1 MGESI
6 WQSMERKGYSRREF
20 HQFCAAA
27 ATVAGLGQSG
37 VAQVVAAFEEKERP
51 TVVWMHF
58 QECRGCS
65 ESFMRASHPIVV
77 DALLDV
83 MALNCSETLR
93 TAPGLG
99 AEKRLHEMI
108 RNEKGKYIVLVEG
121 AMPSTEDG
129 EYCMIGGKTAERM
142 LQTVAADAAAI
153 VAWGSCASNGC
164 APGAKQ
170 DPTGATPI
178 HKLVNQAVINV
189 PGCPPIADVMMGV
202 VTHLLVL
209 GQVPALDSQS
219 RPKEFYG
226 RRAQDGGD
234 RRPNCDAGLFVESRN
249 DHARTGNGLF
259 RTGAKELVTSDV
271 CAAVKWNEGTR
282 YPMKPGPGNTG
293 RSVDGFGDNGPF
305 YEQLASFPGFV
316 IERTAD
322 TMMGAA
328 TVAGVAAHSIFANI
342 LQQGVMA
349 EGRAEEQRA

>member
-20 HQFCAAA
+20 LQFCAAA

-65 ESFMRASHPIVV
+65 ESFTRASHPIVV
-77 DALLDV
+77 DALLEV
-83 MALNCSETLR
+83 IALNCSETPR
-93 TAPGLG
+93 TTPRFGTGKSLS
-99 AEKRLHEMI
+99 EMI
-108 RNEKGKYIVLVEG
+108 RSHKGKYIVLVEG
-121 AMPSTEDG
+121 AMPSTDDG
-129 EYCMIGGKTAERM
+129 EYCMIGGKTAESI

-164 APGAKQ
+164 APGAKPN
-170 DPTGATPI
+170 PTGATPI
-178 HKLVNQAVINV
+178 HKLVNKPVINV

-226 RRAQDGGD
+226 RRAH
-234 RRPNCDAGLFVESRN
+234 DA
-249 DHARTGNGLF
+249 
-259 RTGAKELVTSDV
+259 
-271 CAAVKWNEGTR
+271 CAAVKWNQGTR
-282 YPMKPGPGNTG
+282 HPKQPGPGNIG
-293 RSVDGFGDNGPF
+293 RSEDGIRGNGPF
-305 YEQLASFPGFV
+305 YEQQASFPGFV
-316 IERTAD
+316 LESTAD
-322 TMMGAA
+322 TTVGAA

-342 LQQGVMA
+342 LQQSVMA
-349 EGRAEEQRA
+349 EARAEEQRP

>member
-20 HQFCAAA
+20 LQFCAAA

-37 VAQVVAAFEEKERP
+37 VAQVVAAFEKKERP

-65 ESFMRASHPIVV
+65 ESFMRASHPIVL
-77 DALLDV
+77 DALLEV

-93 TAPGLG
+93 AAPGLG
-99 AEKRLHEMI
+99 AEKSLSEMI
-108 RNEKGKYIVLVEG
+108 RSHQGKYIVLVEG

-129 EYCMIGGKTAERM
+129 EYCMIGGKTAESM
-142 LQTVAADAAAI
+142 LQAVAADAAAI

-164 APGAKQ
+164 APGAKPN
-170 DPTGATPI
+170 PTGATPI
-178 HKLVNQAVINV
+178 HKLVNKPVIHV

-209 GQVPALDSQS
+209 GQVPALDNQS

-226 RRAQDGGD
+226 RRMH
-234 RRPNCDAGLFVESRN
+234 DAS
-249 DHARTGNGLF
+249 
-259 RTGAKELVTSDV
+259 
-271 CAAVKWNEGTR
+271 AAVKWNEGAR
-282 YPMKPGPGNTG
+282 YPMQPGPGNTG
-293 RSVDGFGDNGPF
+293 CREEGIRDNGPL
-305 YEQLASFPGFV
+305 YEHLASFPGFV
-316 IERTAD
+316 LESTAD
-322 TMMGAA
+322 TMVGAA

-342 LQQGVMA
+342 LQQSVMA
-349 EGRAEEQRA
+349 EARAEEQRAC